1 MLVNTDTIVAI
12 CKSHIG
18 CLKCPLNN
26 TGLCEEAAVFEMDWD
41 TIGNACKQFEEENK
55 NDSKCTNGI

>member
-1 MLVNTDTIVAI
+1 MNTVNTETIVAI

-26 TGLCEEAAVFEMDWD
+26 TGLCDEATAFEIDWE
-41 TIGNACKQFEEENK
+41 TIANACKQFEEEN
-55 NDSKCTNGI
+55 NG